1 MSATT
6 KIKWRRALAKLRF
19 SYEEQKLI
27 EEISH
32 ATAQEFQEYY
42 ENFCLGRNI
51 NISHLNNKHRERVAE
66 LYNIEKTIPD
76 NQNSREAQIDPV
88 DDTSIT
94 LHKNVTQERRDKE
107 KYQMTADEV
116 AIHEAFSKLFKRIA
130 LKIHP
135 DKLRDN
141 LPNEEKEMMIS
152 MFQKANKSFDEKKYY
167 ILLDIASQLNIQT
180 PKNYEQQ
187 IRWMKK
193 EIETIEHEM
202 KKQRNSYNFL
212 FSETESDEERDHLVR
227 AFIAQVFQMYVD

>member
-1 MSATT
+1 
-6 KIKWRRALAKLRF
+6 
-19 SYEEQKLI
+19 
-27 EEISH
+27 
-32 ATAQEFQEYY
+32 
-42 ENFCLGRNI
+42 
-51 NISHLNNKHRERVAE
+51 
-66 LYNIEKTIPD
+66 
-76 NQNSREAQIDPV
+76 
-88 DDTSIT
+88 
-94 LHKNVTQERRDKE
+94 
-107 KYQMTADEV
+107 MTADEV